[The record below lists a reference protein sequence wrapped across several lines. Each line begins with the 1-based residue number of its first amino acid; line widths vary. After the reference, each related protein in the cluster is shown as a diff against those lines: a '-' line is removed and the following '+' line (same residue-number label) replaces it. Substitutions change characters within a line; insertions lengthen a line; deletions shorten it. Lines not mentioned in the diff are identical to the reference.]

1 MLDAEFG
8 STHEYNSLVGLSPG
22 LLVSLSVS
30 RWLGD
35 RFAGRRGKVQG
46 RKQGS
51 MIRILRSVL
60 SFVSLYIALNS
71 AVGILIGS

>member
-1 MLDAEFG
+1 M
-8 STHEYNSLVGLSPG
+8 
-22 LLVSLSVS
+22 SLSVS

-51 MIRILRSVL
+51 MIRILRSAL
-60 SFVSLYIALNS
+60 SSVSLYTVLTS
-71 AVGILIGS
+71 AAGILIAS